1 MKSELPVKLV
11 PFGEPLV
18 ANLRALKMQL
28 HAPSTSCRLEALDAC
43 LHMQKNV
50 IYEKPNPKKIKE
62 NELELQT
69 TSLQI

>member
-28 HAPSTSCRLEALDAC
+28 HALSTSCHLEALDAGFDSKEQGHPDDITI
-43 LHMQKNV
+43 HME
-50 IYEKPNPKKIKE
+50 I
-62 NELELQT
+62 
-69 TSLQI
+69 

>member
-18 ANLRALKMQL
+18 ANLCASKMQL

-43 LHMQKNV
+43 LHMQKNM